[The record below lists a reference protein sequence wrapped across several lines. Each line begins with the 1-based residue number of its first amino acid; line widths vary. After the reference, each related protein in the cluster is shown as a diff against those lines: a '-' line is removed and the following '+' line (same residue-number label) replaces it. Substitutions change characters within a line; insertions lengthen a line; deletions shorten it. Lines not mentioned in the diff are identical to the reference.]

1 MAAWRPTDAAR
12 PMLLNRAMTP
22 IEQLWHLGQ
31 SVWLDYVDHAL
42 IAGGELESMI
52 NRDGLTGATS
62 NPTIFQKAIAAS
74 RDYDALIDSAAP
86 LLSDAAV
93 FEEIEVH
100 EVAMAC
106 DLFRHVY
113 DRTNGGDGF
122 VSIEVS
128 PLLARTTSSSIEE
141 ARRLWTFVARPNVMI
156 KLPGTREGLP
166 AIERCL
172 TEGINVNI
180 TLLFSVE
187 RYRQVAQAWLHA
199 LEKRV
204 AEGKPI
210 DRVAS
215 VASFFVSRVDT
226 KVDHAID
233 ALSEGRSWKELPR
246 GRAAIANAELAY
258 QEYTQLLDSERWRAL
273 AARGAQPQRLLW
285 ASTSTKDP
293 AYPDLYYAE
302 ALVAPGT
309 IDTMTRETFSAYL
322 DHGKPRSHLVGSG
335 ERAREQL
342 SDLSGLGID
351 FRRVTNEL
359 EDEGIEKFSKS
370 YGQALVTIAKKRQLT
385 INATAPD

>member
-1 MAAWRPTDAAR
+1 
-12 PMLLNRAMTP
+12 
-22 IEQLWHLGQ
+22 
-31 SVWLDYVDHAL
+31 
-42 IAGGELESMI
+42 MI
-52 NRDGLTGATS
+52 DQQGLTGATS

-74 RDYDALIDSAAP
+74 RDYDALIGSAAP
-86 LLSDAAV
+86 LFSDAAV

-113 DRTNGGDGF
+113 DATNGADGF

-128 PLLARTTSSSIEE
+128 PLLARKTSASIEE

-172 TEGINVNI
+172 TEGININI

-187 RYRQVAQAWLHA
+187 RYRQVAQAYLHA
-199 LEKRV
+199 LERRL

-226 KVDHAID
+226 KVDHEID
-233 ALSEGRSWKELPR
+233 ALSEGRSWKDLPR

-258 QEYTQLLDSERWRAL
+258 QEYTKLLASDRWRAL
-273 AARGAQPQRLLW
+273 AALGAQPQRLLW
-285 ASTSTKDP
+285 ASTATKDP

-302 ALVAPGT
+302 ALVGAGT

-322 DHGKPRSHLVGSG
+322 ANGKPLEHLGGSA
-335 ERAREQL
+335 ERARAQL
-342 SDLSGLGID
+342 NDLSGLGID
-351 FRRVTNEL
+351 FRRVTEEL

-370 YGQALVTIAKKRQLT
+370 YGQALATIAKKRQLT
-385 INATAPD
+385 SNPTATD